1 MSNPNNCSTCDHKKH
16 PDGGHCY
23 MFRFAPTEPCMQ
35 HSVRFESARNMRMAV
50 LQMSRFVRTAGKA
63 QP

>member
-1 MSNPNNCSTCDHKKH
+1 MSKPNNCEMCQHKKN

-23 MFRFAPTEPCMQ
+23 MFRLAPTEPCMQ
-35 HSVRFESARNMRMAV
+35 HT
-50 LQMSRFVRTAGKA
+50 VRTLAASASRQRVFALLAKKA